1 MISSIPALILS
12 LVLSHTPALAQTGA
26 AQPPASSPANE
37 ELWDAARAGDAA
49 RVTKA
54 LENGADVNAKTRY
67 GATAL
72 TFAADKGHVAIVKL
86 LLDKGADVNAQ
97 DSFYSMRAVD
107 MAMMNKHVDV
117 VNLLMER
124 GSKGA
129 GNVLMSAVQQGNVA
143 LAKTALASSDLT
155 RANITAALG
164 VAKRGGHTEMLD
176 LLNGKLASMPAESG
190 PPPVTV
196 ERSTLQTY
204 VGAYRSVTA
213 GMSIAVTLPGEQLT
227 ITTAGQP
234 PLTLVPTSQ
243 TNFRAAEFEGLS
255 FAFAGRGGTIEQ
267 LVFTQGNTTTAF
279 DRISADPAAAA
290 AAPPASS
297 APPAGT
303 TTPAKDPDTV
313 RPAERGAARNWPAFR
328 GDNAAGN
335 GDGQGAVVEWDIDTK
350 QNITWKTAIPGI
362 SNASP
367 IVWGDR
373 VFVVTAISSA
383 GNNLFKPG
391 LYGDVA
397 PVEDVSEHSWK
408 IYCLDK
414 KTGKIVWERV
424 AYTGAPKVKRH
435 TKSSQANST
444 PVTDGKRVVAVFGS
458 IGMLA
463 AWDMDGKPLWTEQ
476 IGVID
481 SGWFFDPEYQ
491 WGHSSS
497 PIIYGNTVIVQA
509 DQQKKSYL
517 AAFDL
522 DTGKQVWRTDRD
534 EIPTWGTPAL
544 FRADGKDQIV
554 TNGTKVRGYDPK
566 TGKLLWTLG
575 PNSEVTVGTPVVGEG
590 LVFVTGGYP
599 PVRPIYAVKPTA
611 AGEITLTKEKN
622 TNDAIAWSNEQG
634 TYIPSPIFYEG
645 LLYTCGNNGILSA
658 YDAKTGERIYR
669 SRVGGGG
676 SFVASPVAADGR
688 LYLASEE
695 GDIFVVRAGRTYE
708 EMAKNE
714 MKEVI
719 VGTPAVSDGFIII
732 RTLGHVY
739 GVGSR

>member
-1 MISSIPALILS
+1 MISSISALILS

-37 ELWDAARAGDAA
+37 ELWDAARAGDPA

-164 VAKRGGHTEMLD
+164 VAKRGGNTEMLE

-196 ERSTLQTY
+196 ERTTLQTY

-279 DRISADPAAAA
+279 DRISADPTAAA

-622 TNDAIAWSNEQG
+622 TNEAIAWSNEQG

-669 SRVGGGG
+669 SRVGAGG

-739 GVGSR
+739 GVSGK

>member
-1 MISSIPALILS
+1 M
-12 LVLSHTPALAQTGA
+12 
-26 AQPPASSPANE
+26 
-37 ELWDAARAGDAA
+37 
-49 RVTKA
+49 
-54 LENGADVNAKTRY
+54 
-67 GATAL
+67 
-72 TFAADKGHVAIVKL
+72 
-86 LLDKGADVNAQ
+86 
-97 DSFYSMRAVD
+97 
-107 MAMMNKHVDV
+107 
-117 VNLLMER
+117 
-124 GSKGA
+124 
-129 GNVLMSAVQQGNVA
+129 
-143 LAKTALASSDLT
+143 
-155 RANITAALG
+155 
-164 VAKRGGHTEMLD
+164 
-176 LLNGKLASMPAESG
+176 
-190 PPPVTV
+190 
-196 ERSTLQTY
+196 
-204 VGAYRSVTA
+204 
-213 GMSIAVTLPGEQLT
+213 
-227 ITTAGQP
+227 
-234 PLTLVPTSQ
+234 
-243 TNFRAAEFEGLS
+243 
-255 FAFAGRGGTIEQ
+255 
-267 LVFTQGNTTTAF
+267 
-279 DRISADPAAAA
+279 
-290 AAPPASS
+290 
-297 APPAGT
+297 
-303 TTPAKDPDTV
+303 
-313 RPAERGAARNWPAFR
+313 
-328 GDNAAGN
+328 
-335 GDGQGAVVEWDIDTK
+335 
-350 QNITWKTAIPGI
+350 
-362 SNASP
+362 
-367 IVWGDR
+367 
-373 VFVVTAISSA
+373 
-383 GNNLFKPG
+383 
-391 LYGDVA
+391 
-397 PVEDVSEHSWK
+397 EDVSEHSWK

-622 TNDAIAWSNEQG
+622 TNEAIAWSNEQG

>member
-1 MISSIPALILS
+1 MISSISALILS

-164 VAKRGGHTEMLD
+164 IAKRGGNTEMLE

-255 FAFAGRGGTIEQ
+255 FAFTGRGGTIEQ
-267 LVFTQGNTTTAF
+267 LVFAQGNTTTAF

-297 APPAGT
+297 APPAWHDHACQGSGHGT
-303 TTPAKDPDTV
+303 ASRT
-313 RPAERGAARNWPAFR
+313 RRGSQLAGVPR
-328 GDNAAGN
+328 G
-335 GDGQGAVVEWDIDTK
+335 QRRR
-350 QNITWKTAIPGI
+350 Q
-362 SNASP
+362 
-367 IVWGDR
+367 R
-373 VFVVTAISSA
+373 
-383 GNNLFKPG
+383 
-391 LYGDVA
+391 
-397 PVEDVSEHSWK
+397 
-408 IYCLDK
+408 
-414 KTGKIVWERV
+414 
-424 AYTGAPKVKRH
+424 
-435 TKSSQANST
+435 
-444 PVTDGKRVVAVFGS
+444 
-458 IGMLA
+458 
-463 AWDMDGKPLWTEQ
+463 
-476 IGVID
+476 
-481 SGWFFDPEYQ
+481 
-491 WGHSSS
+491 
-497 PIIYGNTVIVQA
+497 
-509 DQQKKSYL
+509 
-517 AAFDL
+517 
-522 DTGKQVWRTDRD
+522 
-534 EIPTWGTPAL
+534 
-544 FRADGKDQIV
+544 
-554 TNGTKVRGYDPK
+554 
-566 TGKLLWTLG
+566 
-575 PNSEVTVGTPVVGEG
+575 
-590 LVFVTGGYP
+590 
-599 PVRPIYAVKPTA
+599 
-611 AGEITLTKEKN
+611 
-622 TNDAIAWSNEQG
+622 
-634 TYIPSPIFYEG
+634 
-645 LLYTCGNNGILSA
+645 
-658 YDAKTGERIYR
+658 
-669 SRVGGGG
+669 
-676 SFVASPVAADGR
+676 
-688 LYLASEE
+688 
-695 GDIFVVRAGRTYE
+695 
-708 EMAKNE
+708 
-714 MKEVI
+714 
-719 VGTPAVSDGFIII
+719 
-732 RTLGHVY
+732 
-739 GVGSR
+739 

>member
-1 MISSIPALILS
+1 VIRSMFALILS
-12 LVLSHTPALAQTGA
+12 IVLSNTAALAQTPA

-54 LENGADVNAKTRY
+54 IEKGADVNAKTRY

-72 TFAADKGHVAIVKL
+72 TFAADKGHVAVVKL

-117 VNLLMER
+117 VSLLMER

-129 GNVLMSAVQQGNVA
+129 GNVLVSAVQQGNVA
-143 LAKTALASSDLT
+143 LAKTALASSDIT
-155 RANITAALG
+155 RANLTTALG
-164 VAKRGGHTEMLD
+164 MAKRANNAQMLE
-176 LLNGKLASMPAESG
+176 LLNAKLASMPADSG

-196 ERSTLQTY
+196 ERSTLQSY
-204 VGAYRSVTA
+204 VGSYRNNSA
-213 GMSIAVTLPGEQLT
+213 GLSIAIALTGEQLT
-227 ITTAGQP
+227 AATPGQQ
-234 PLTLVPTSQ
+234 PLTLMPTSQ
-243 TNFRAAEFEGLS
+243 TAFRAVEFEGLS
-255 FAFAGRGGTIEQ
+255 FAFTGRGGTIEQ
-267 LVFTQGNTTTAF
+267 LMLTQGNTTTAF
-279 DRISADPAAAA
+279 ERVSADPAAATAAPA
-290 AAPPASS
+290 AAPPAG
-297 APPAGT
+297 AGATPP
-303 TTPAKDPDTV
+303 KDPDSV

-335 GDGQGAVVEWDIDTK
+335 GDGQGAVVEWDVDTK
-350 QNITWKTAIPGI
+350 QNITWKTPIPGI

-383 GNNLFKPG
+383 GNNSFKPG

-408 IYCLDK
+408 LYCLDK
-414 KTGKIVWERV
+414 NTGKVLWERV
-424 AYTGAPKVKRH
+424 AFTGAPKVKRH

-444 PVTDGKRVVAVFGS
+444 PVTDGKRVVAVLGS
-458 IGMLA
+458 IGLLA

-497 PIIYGNTVIVQA
+497 PIIYGDTVIVQA
-509 DQQKKSYL
+509 DQQKKSYI
-517 AAFDL
+517 AAYNL
-522 DTGKQVWRTDRD
+522 NTGKQVWRTERDD

-622 TNDAIAWSNEQG
+622 TNESIAWSNDQG

-645 LLYTCGNNGILSA
+645 VLYTCGNNGILSA

-669 SRVGGGG
+669 SRIGGGG

-695 GDIFVVRAGRTYE
+695 GDIYVVRAGRTYE
-708 EMAKNE
+708 ELAKNE

-719 VGTPAVSDGFIII
+719 VGTPAVSDGFIIV
-732 RTLGHVY
+732 RTIGHVY
-739 GVGSR
+739 GVSGK